1 MNEGKAGSNDCRA
14 AGSVG
19 EMLRC
24 FRERR
29 LWTQAAL
36 AERAGLPEKTI
47 SSLETG
53 ARRKPHL
60 TTLEMLA
67 DALELDAADRD
78 ALRAAR
84 DGRPHATAVVAPLLP
99 LPATP
104 FVGRDESSHQVGALL
119 GQPDIRLLTLTG
131 AGGIGKTRLA
141 LHVAETVASRFAD
154 GAFFVDCAAVR
165 DPALVPG
172 AIAHA
177 IELHV
182 PGGQPVEAALGD
194 YFAGRRVLLIL
205 DNMEQVLGA
214 ATSSIA

>member
-1 MNEGKAGSNDCRA
+1 MPHGGTVNERRSDSSDCRA
-14 AGSVG
+14 AGTVG

-29 LWTQAAL
+29 LWTQATL
-36 AERAGLPEKTI
+36 AERAELPEKTI

-84 DGRPHATAVVAPLLP
+84 DGRTAGVQIAAASAPMLP

-104 FVGRDESSHQVGALL
+104 FVGRSEPVRQ
-119 GQPDIRLLTLTG
+119 
-131 AGGIGKTRLA
+131 LA
-141 LHVAETVASRFAD
+141 
-154 GAFFVDCAAVR
+154 
-165 DPALVPG
+165 
-172 AIAHA
+172 
-177 IELHV
+177 
-182 PGGQPVEAALGD
+182 
-194 YFAGRRVLLIL
+194 
-205 DNMEQVLGA
+205 
-214 ATSSIA
+214 